1 MVLSPPRRSLSP
13 DTRDRLDH
21 YATDALGCPVEPAR
35 AGGVHVLAVGARA
48 VAAWHGYALP
58 FLGLSFPGGAMLTVR
73 PDLHAALREGLGSDV
88 HRPSLDRAA
97 LERVRRAA
105 SRLAPHAFVLAGDML
120 AADRSSFAPPPGTR
134 RAALIPPKDPAALH
148 LRHRFDGPVFG
159 VRGPRDALV
168 SWAALKLKAAD
179 VWEVAVATEA
189 DYRGRGHARDAV
201 ATATAYTLDHGRLC
215 LYVHDHDN
223 RSSAYVARALGYA
236 RYAEVVLVE
245 Y

>member
-1 MVLSPPRRSLSP
+1 MVVSPPRRALGQA
-13 DTRDRLDH
+13 TLARLDR
-21 YATDALGCPVEPAR
+21 YATDALGCPVDPAR
-35 AGGVHVLAVGARA
+35 AGGVHLLAASARA
-48 VAAWHGYALP
+48 VAAWHGHALP
-58 FLGLSFPGGAMLTVR
+58 VLGLSFPEGATLTVR
-73 PDLHAALREGLGSDV
+73 PDLYAALLQGLGSDV
-88 HRPSLDRAA
+88 HRRSLDRAA

-120 AADRSSFAPPPGTR
+120 AADPSTFVRPPGTG
-134 RAALIPPKDPAALH
+134 RAELIPADDPAALH

-159 VRGPRDALV
+159 VRGPRGSLI
-168 SWAALKLKAAD
+168 SWSALKLKAAD

-189 DYRGRGHARDAV
+189 DYRGRGFARDVV
-201 ATATAYTLDHGRLC
+201 AAATSYTLARGSLC

-236 RYAEVVLVE
+236 RYAEVVLAE